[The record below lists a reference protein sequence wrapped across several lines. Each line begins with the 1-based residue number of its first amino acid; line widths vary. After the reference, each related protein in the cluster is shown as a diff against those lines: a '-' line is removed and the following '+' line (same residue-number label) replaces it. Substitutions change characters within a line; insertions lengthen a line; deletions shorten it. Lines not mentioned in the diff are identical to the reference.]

1 MYIKMRKRKV
11 SLVLGNLFVRISSSF
26 LSFLSTPTPYPLS
39 PEVSVMDG
47 MGSTSP
53 SVLVGRLLGGTGGG
67 GGGGAC
73 STNDGLGQR
82 GGEAA
87 KPEEEPSVG
96 SFASS
101 IRWILQMD
109 LVLVS
114 PDGVVGGL
122 DEKLLADSSTDVD
135 MV

>member
-1 MYIKMRKRKV
+1 MRKRKV
-11 SLVLGNLFVRISSSF
+11 SLVLGNLFVYTSSF
-26 LSFLSTPTPYPLS
+26 LSFLSTLTPYPLS
-39 PEVSVMDG
+39 PEVSVMDR

-53 SVLVGRLLGGTGGG
+53 WVLVGRLHGSTAGGG
-67 GGGGAC
+67 GVC
-73 STNDGLGQR
+73 STNDGLGQL
-82 GGEAA
+82 GA
-87 KPEEEPSVG
+87 KTEEEPSIG

-101 IRWILQMD
+101 ICWILKMD